1 MEMINNMKMRNDEN
15 TSKLQS
21 KAKEEF
27 RGKNTGPQTEF
38 FKKHNFKHI
47 LKYIK
52 ISKQNENEKKKN
64 PKQ

>member
-27 RGKNTGPQTEF
+27 RGKNEWPQT
-38 FKKHNFKHI
+38 
-47 LKYIK
+47 
-52 ISKQNENEKKKN
+52 
-64 PKQ
+64 